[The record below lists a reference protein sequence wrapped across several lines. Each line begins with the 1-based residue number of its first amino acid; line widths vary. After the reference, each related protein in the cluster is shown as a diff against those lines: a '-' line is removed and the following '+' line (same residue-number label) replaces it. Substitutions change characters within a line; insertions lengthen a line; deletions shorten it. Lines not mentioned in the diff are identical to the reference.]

1 MSGHFHTFI
10 CKTNNCLQELKIPG
24 KPNHSL
30 MNRLNQNDPLFKNL
44 ENNPPDWWQT
54 LVNDKDIYIE
64 IRKDNYIDVYYNG
77 GNIIRRLMHKGKEY
91 AGAIHYKYLLPDDE
105 DYVDYKFSSDGKT
118 MVKKTTIELLKT
130 ANFDKETLKRIKANI
145 SRYYPAT
152 SEKGVQA
159 RFILQKD
166 SRFIDSEFAYNKTDD
181 KMRID
186 LVWLDL
192 KQKKIVPVELKIMG
206 DPRLYTN
213 EIVVQLQTYAN
224 FFENNQVELLK
235 YYQKVFEIKKRLNI
249 LREGLKQ
256 LNSLADFTIHTKP
269 LLVIGGCEQAWI
281 DKNKDLINAKV
292 SPIAYGTY
300 YYGSVGSCDLEQREH
315 KNRCVFDQGNNF
327 ILK

>member
-1 MSGHFHTFI
+1 
-10 CKTNNCLQELKIPG
+10 
-24 KPNHSL
+24 
-30 MNRLNQNDPLFKNL
+30 MNRLNTNDPLFDNL

-54 LVNDKDIYIE
+54 LLKDEDIYIE
-64 IRKDNYIDVYYNG
+64 IRKDNYIDVYFNG
-77 GNIIRRLMHKGKEY
+77 GNIIKELRFKG
-91 AGAIHYKYLLPDDE
+91 GAYTGKIHYKYLLPENSEYIAYD
-105 DYVDYKFSSDGKT
+105 FSSGGTSMIQKT
-118 MVKKTTIELLKT
+118 SINLMDL
-130 ANFDKETLKRIKANI
+130 NSFDDKNLRRIKANI

-159 RFILQKD
+159 RFILQDD

-206 DPRLYTN
+206 DSRLYNN
-213 EIVVQLQTYAN
+213 EIANQLQTYAA
-224 FFENNQVELLK
+224 FFQNSQVELLN

-249 LREGLKQ
+249 LRDGLKQ

-269 LLVIGGCEQAWI
+269 LLVIGGCTQEWI
-281 DKNKDLINAKV
+281 DSDIQKTIKNKLL
-292 SPIAYGTY
+292 PIAFGIY

-315 KNRCVFDQGNNF
+315 KNRCVFDQENNF